1 MDRRIQKTKN
11 AIRQAY
17 FDLLKET
24 GKTKCSVAEIARRAN
39 IDRKTF
45 YLHYETPDD
54 IMKDFEDE
62 KLQEL
67 LHLLEE
73 EDFFHNPFDINRL
86 FHTLKILVEK
96 DIELYR
102 YAAGHESWNI
112 FWEQVEEIL
121 VKTMYDVYFETVDLK
136 KDEFMVYAKY
146 ISSGLITVFKS
157 WLKEEIAM
165 EIDDFA
171 KLAADIAY
179 YGVQPITPIR

>member
-1 MDRRIQKTKN
+1 MDRRIKKTKE

-24 GKTKCSVAEIARRAN
+24 GKTKLSVAEIARRAD

-45 YLHYETPDD
+45 YLHYQTPDD

-62 KLQEL
+62 KLNEL

-73 EDFFHNPFDINRL
+73 EDFFNHPFDIDRL
-86 FHTLKILVEK
+86 FRTLKILVEK

-112 FWEQVEEIL
+112 FWEQIEEII
-121 VKTMYDVYFETVDLK
+121 VRTMFDVYFKTVDLSR
-136 KDEFMVYAKY
+136 DIFMVYAKY
-146 ISSGLITVFKS
+146 IASGLITVFKS
-157 WLKEEIAM
+157 WLKEEISM

-171 KLAADIAY
+171 KLAANIAY
-179 YGVQPITPIR
+179 YGIQPVTPEN